1 MKTAVLGMQWGDEG
15 KGKIVDILAEHHDY
29 IVRFNGGNNAGHTV
43 KVGDRTY
50 KFHHIPSGIVWG
62 KTCIM
67 GNGMVIDPEV
77 LIKEMDGLDPGLEEN
92 LYLSDRA
99 HLIMPQHKAF
109 EAALEAKNPIGTTK
123 RGIGPAYSAKALR
136 KGAYRVGNLVDR
148 HGNVDRDKFWK
159 KLNEDPFFDILEK
172 TYGVK
177 LSREEI
183 FETYCKLAER
193 YKNRV
198 RDTGVM
204 LAEAMRKDKHI
215 LFEGAQGTML
225 DIDHGTYPYVTSSN
239 PTIGGAS
246 SGSGVRV
253 IPDKVI
259 GVLKAYTTRVGDGPF
274 PTEFVE
280 EGKVKSSFPPEEEL
294 KTMGKTI
301 KDWELG
307 HYDRKATIEGV
318 MKGNPEAMSR
328 FVRVEGGEYGTTT
341 GRPRRTGWLDLVVG
355 KYAKRINGIT
365 EVALTKLDV
374 LSDLPMIELC
384 YAYLLGEMN
393 EIDYFPSR
401 LDDVE
406 KCIPVPDSF
415 QGWEGDISDI
425 RSVNDLP
432 LDAKNYVKGINREL
446 GTPITMI
453 GVGPERSQT
462 IFCNPE

>member
-92 LYLSDRA
+92 LYLSEKA
-99 HLIMPQHKAF
+99 HLVMPQHKAF

-136 KGAYRVGNLVDR
+136 KGAYRVGDLVDR

-193 YKNRV
+193 YKDRV

-204 LAEAMRKDKHI
+204 LAEAMRKDEHI

-239 PTIGGAS
+239 ATVGGMS
-246 SGSGVRV
+246 TGTGVGVR
-253 IPDKVI
+253 PDKVI
-259 GVLKAYTTRVGDGPF
+259 GVLKAYTTRVGGGPF
-274 PTEFVE
+274 PTELTDE
-280 EGKVKSSFPPEEEL
+280 IGEQLREQ
-294 KTMGKTI
+294 
-301 KDWELG
+301 G
-307 HYDRKATIEGV
+307 H
-318 MKGNPEAMSR
+318 
-328 FVRVEGGEYGTTT
+328 EYGTTT
-341 GRPRRTGWLDLVVG
+341 GRPRRCGWLDLVVAR
-355 KYAKRINGIT
+355 YATMINWID
-365 EVALTKLDV
+365 VLAITKLDV
-374 LSDLPMIELC
+374 LSGLPELRLC
-384 YAYLLGEMN
+384 YEYDLDGEKTK
-393 EIDYFPSR
+393 YFPSR
-401 LDDVE
+401 LSDIE
-406 KCIPVPDSF
+406 KCKPVLHPMDPWSEDITEARSF
-415 QGWEGDISDI
+415 A
-425 RSVNDLP
+425 DLP
-432 LDAKNYVKGINREL
+432 KNAQRYLKEISEEVE
-446 GTPITMI
+446 TPISMI
-453 GVGPERSQT
+453 SVGPERTQLIKEAT
-462 IFCNPE
+462 